1 MPKEIVLDITTG
13 IVVLGSVFGFSHLRK
28 ISAKIRHTLQDR
40 KLLRQTQRRPIRSDP
55 GTTLSSQQDSRSA

>member
-28 ISAKIRHTLQDR
+28 ISIKIRQILRDR
-40 KLLRQTQRRPIRSDP
+40 KLFRQAQRRPIQSDP
-55 GTTLSSQQDSRSA
+55 GTALPSEQGSRSA

>member
-28 ISAKIRHTLQDR
+28 ITIKITQVLEDR
-40 KLLRQTQRRPIRSDP
+40 KLLRQAQRRPIQSDP
-55 GTTLSSQQDSRSA
+55 GTTLPSQQNSRSA